1 MWESFV
7 LWGQHY
13 GLLATII
20 LLAFIIIMMSAEKKK
35 LFSTIEK
42 LRIEN
47 TELKKLSNFNESS
60 EVKNDV

>member
-20 LLAFIIIMMSAEKKK
+20 LLIFIIIMMSAEKKK

-47 TELKKLSNFNESS
+47 TELKKLSNSSESS
-60 EVKNDV
+60 EVYNDV